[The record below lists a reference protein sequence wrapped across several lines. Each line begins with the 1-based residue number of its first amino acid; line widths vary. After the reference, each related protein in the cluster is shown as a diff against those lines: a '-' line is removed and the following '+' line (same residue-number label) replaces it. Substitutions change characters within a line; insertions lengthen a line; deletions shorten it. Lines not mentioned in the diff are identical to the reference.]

1 MEIYMAKKFT
11 SKAESTLG
19 SAKLQAEKLGH
30 TYIGSEHILL
40 ALSMENESVGGRIL
54 AARGVDSDELRELI
68 CHRIGVGEETKIG
81 GGNMTPKTK
90 RIIEGSGALAER
102 TGQKLIGTEHILLSL
117 TEESD
122 CMAVRL
128 LTTMGISSKDIASDI
143 TDFLG
148 NISAERRVKAPVASL
163 KSTPTIAQYGRNLT
177 ASAAEGRLDPIIGR
191 EEETERLISIL
202 SRRTKNNPCLIG
214 EPGVGKT
221 AVVEG
226 LAERIVSG
234 NVPDSLSGKVVV
246 ALDLSAMIAGAK
258 YRGEFEE
265 RMKAVMNEARANPS
279 IILFIDEIHT
289 VIGAGAAEGAVDAAN
304 IIKPALARGELKLIG
319 ATTTAEYRRHIEKDS
334 ALERRFGTIYL
345 SEPTKEETMAILR
358 GLRGKYESHHGVKI
372 TDDALEAAINLS
384 VRYVGDK
391 YLPDKAIDLIDEA
404 ASKCRITAHTSP
416 PSIKKLESDLNDVRI
431 KKEAAIKS
439 QDFELAAS
447 LRDRERELNGEC
459 HRMNESWKKRREH
472 EILSIDSEDIAD
484 ILEAKTGIPVK
495 KLAGEESEKLSRLPE
510 ILKSR
515 IIGQDKAV
523 DALSRALLRGRMG
536 LKDPRRPIGSFIFL
550 GPTGVGKTALSKAL
564 AEILF
569 GDENA
574 VIRFDMSEFLERH
587 SVSKLIG
594 SPPGYVGYS
603 EGGILTERI
612 RRKPYSVVLFDELE
626 KAHPDVLN
634 ILLQILDDGTLTDSD
649 GTRAD
654 FKNAVIIMT
663 SNVGASEIGGG
674 RKSLGFTGTPDGE
687 ESLIKKRLT
696 ESFKP
701 EFLNRVDET
710 IVFNR
715 LSKEAVERITALM
728 LDEVRGRLKKL
739 SINAVFPDETVKF
752 IAEAGYDSEYGAR
765 EIRRT
770 IARKVEDYLAS
781 KLASGEISAGDEISV
796 VKDGS
801 GVRVEKLK

>member
-1 MEIYMAKKFT
+1 MAKKFT
-11 SKAESTLG
+11 AKAESTLA
-19 SAKLQAEKLGH
+19 SAKRQAEKLGH

-40 ALSMENESVGGRIL
+40 ALSLENESVGGRIL
-54 AARGVDSDELRELI
+54 SSRGVDSDELRELI
-68 CHRIGVGEETKIG
+68 CHRIGVGEETKVG

-90 RIIEGSGALAER
+90 RIIEGSGTLAER
-102 TGQKLIGTEHILLSL
+102 TGQKLIGTEHLLLSL

-122 CMAVRL
+122 CMAVKL
-128 LTTMGISSKDIASDI
+128 LTTMGVSSKDIATDI

-148 NISAERRVKAPVASL
+148 NISGEKRIKAPAASL
-163 KSTPTIAQYGRNLT
+163 KNTPTIAQYGRNLT

-191 EEETERLISIL
+191 EEETERLIAIL

-226 LAERIVSG
+226 LAERIANG
-234 NVPDSLSGKVVV
+234 NVPDSLAGKIVV

-265 RMKAVMNEARANPS
+265 RMKAVMNEARANPEV
-279 IILFIDEIHT
+279 ILFIDEIHT

-304 IIKPALARGELKLIG
+304 IIKPALARGELRLIG

-345 SEPTKEETMAILR
+345 PEPTKEETMEILR
-358 GLRGKYESHHGVKI
+358 GLRGKYEAHHGVKI
-372 TDDALEAAINLS
+372 TDGALESAINLS
-384 VRYVGDK
+384 VRYIGDK
-391 YLPDKAIDLIDEA
+391 YLPDKAIDLVDEA
-404 ASKCRITAHTSP
+404 ASRCRITAHTAP
-416 PSIKKLESDLNDVRI
+416 PGIKKLQADLDDTRI
-431 KKEAAIKS
+431 KKEAAIRS
-439 QDFELAAS
+439 QDFELAAN
-447 LRDRERELNGEC
+447 LRDRERKLSSEC
-459 HRMNESWKKRREH
+459 SQMSENWKKRRES
-472 EILSIDSEDIAD
+472 ERLSIDSDDIAEV
-484 ILEAKTGIPVK
+484 LEAKTGIPVK
-495 KLAGEESEKLSRLPE
+495 KLTAEESEKLSKLPE
-510 ILKSR
+510 ILKSK

-536 LKDPRRPIGSFIFL
+536 LKDPKRPVGSFIFL

-564 AEILF
+564 AGVLF
-569 GDENA
+569 GDEGA

-603 EGGILTERI
+603 EGGMLTERI

-626 KAHPDVLN
+626 KAHPDVLS

-663 SNVGASEIGGG
+663 SNVGASEIGSG
-674 RKSLGFTGTPDGE
+674 RKSLGFTGTGDGE
-687 ESLIKKRLT
+687 EALIKKRLS

-701 EFLNRVDET
+701 EFLNRVDEI

-715 LSKEAVERITALM
+715 LSKEAVRGITKIM
-728 LDEVRGRLKKL
+728 LDELAERLEKL
-739 SINAVFPDETVKF
+739 SVKATFPDETVDF
-752 IAEAGYDSEYGAR
+752 IAETGYDNEYGAR

-770 IARKVEDYLAS
+770 VAKKAEDYLAA
-781 KLASGEISAGDEISV
+781 KLAAGEIKGGDEISV
-796 VKDGS
+796 LRDGD
-801 GVRVEKLK
+801 GIRAEKLK

>member
-1 MEIYMAKKFT
+1 MEIHMAKKFT
-11 SKAESTLG
+11 QKAESTLA
-19 SAKLQAEKLGH
+19 SAKRQAEKLGH

-40 ALSMENESVGGRIL
+40 ALALENESVGGRIL
-54 AARGVDSDELRELI
+54 SSRGVDADELKELI
-68 CHRIGVGEETKIG
+68 CHRIGVGEETKVG

-90 RIIEGSGALAER
+90 RIIEGSGTLAER
-102 TGQKLIGTEHILLSL
+102 TGQKLIGTEHLLLSI

-128 LTTMGISSKDIASDI
+128 LTTMGVSSKDIATDI

-148 NISAERRVKAPVASL
+148 NVSVEKRIKAPVASL
-163 KSTPTIAQYGRNLT
+163 KNTPTIAQYGRNLT

-191 EEETERLISIL
+191 EEATERLISIL

-234 NVPDSLSGKVVV
+234 NVPDSLSGKTVV

-265 RMKAVMNEARANPS
+265 RMKAVMNEARANPEV
-279 IILFIDEIHT
+279 ILFIDEIHT

-304 IIKPALARGELKLIG
+304 IIKPALARGELRLIG

-345 SEPTKEETMAILR
+345 AEPTKEETMEILR
-358 GLRGKYESHHGVKI
+358 GLRGKYEAHHGVKI
-372 TDDALEAAINLS
+372 TDDALDAAINLS
-384 VRYVGDK
+384 VRYIGDK
-391 YLPDKAIDLIDEA
+391 YLPDKAIDLVDEA
-404 ASKCRITAHTSP
+404 ASRCRITAHTAP
-416 PSIKKLESDLNDVRI
+416 PGIKKLEADLDDTRS

-439 QDFELAAS
+439 QDFELAAN
-447 LRDRERELNGEC
+447 LRDRERVLNTEC
-459 HRMNESWKKRREH
+459 YQMNESWKKRRDS

-484 ILEAKTGIPVK
+484 VLELKTGIPVK
-495 KLAGEESEKLSRLPE
+495 KLTATESEKLSRLPE
-510 ILKSR
+510 ILKSK

-523 DALSRALLRGRMG
+523 DALSLALLRGRMG
-536 LKDPRRPIGSFIFL
+536 LKDPKRPVGSFIFL

-564 AEILF
+564 AEVMF

-603 EGGILTERI
+603 EGGKLTERI

-663 SNVGASEIGGG
+663 SNVGASEIGSGH
-674 RKSLGFTGTPDGE
+674 KSLGFTGSSDGE
-687 ESLIKKRLT
+687 EALIKKRLS

-701 EFLNRVDET
+701 EFLNRVDEI
-710 IVFNR
+710 IVFSR
-715 LSKEAVERITALM
+715 LSREAVEKITRIM
-728 LDEVRGRLKKL
+728 LDELAQRLRRL
-739 SINAVFPDETVKF
+739 SVKVTFPDETVKF
-752 IAEAGYDSEYGAR
+752 IADAGYDSNYGAR

-770 IARKVEDYLAS
+770 IAKKVEDYLAAA
-781 KLASGEISAGDEISV
+781 LASGEISTGDEITV
-796 VKDGS
+796 IKDGD
-801 GVRVEKLK
+801 GVRAEKLK